1 MMENVMIPL
10 SLKEMSDLD
19 RTFMR
24 LVPGVVASLKDATQ
38 SASIT
43 ITLNF
48 KLCPDSETQVD
59 MKSSIRPTF
68 ATDKKVT
75 RCRRDLMT
83 RAVTADKL
91 DLGNY
96 GEVEMPVAQNNLFGR
111 SADAND

>member
-1 MMENVMIPL
+1 MMDNVTIPL
-10 SLKEMSDLD
+10 SLKDMSDLD
-19 RTFMR
+19 RTFTR

-59 MKSSIRPTF
+59 MKTSIRPTF

-96 GEVEMPVAQNNLFGR
+96 DEVEMPTAQKNLFAGA
-111 SADAND
+111 ADADE